1 MSKRL
6 IINADDFGY
15 AEGSVPAIIELY
27 EAGVVTSTTALVNQP
42 HWPEAAAYLR
52 EHPGLGAGVHL
63 VMNEGQPVLPA
74 ERVPSLVD
82 GAGQFRDGNAL
93 LRRYGRLR
101 LPQLQAEWH
110 AQIKKFVAEAGR
122 QPDHLDLHCHY
133 PYVFPSWFRI
143 TLELARE
150 YGRIPIRMPF
160 DDALDRKAEGLAAG
174 VGFPT
179 WLVLWQGR
187 RYQRM
192 VAKYGLKR
200 ANYFES
206 SFSLFVPDEHR
217 TAEYLLGLL
226 DALPD
231 GITELIVHPG
241 TEVWRDKDRRALL
254 DPRVKARID
263 ELGVALITYGDL

>member
-1 MSKRL
+1 
-6 IINADDFGY
+6 
-15 AEGSVPAIIELY
+15 
-27 EAGVVTSTTALVNQP
+27 
-42 HWPEAAAYLR
+42 
-52 EHPGLGAGVHL
+52 
-63 VMNEGQPVLPA
+63 
-74 ERVPSLVD
+74 
-82 GAGQFRDGNAL
+82 
-93 LRRYGRLR
+93 
-101 LPQLQAEWH
+101 
-110 AQIKKFVAEAGR
+110 
-122 QPDHLDLHCHY
+122 
-133 PYVFPSWFRI
+133 
-143 TLELARE
+143 
-150 YGRIPIRMPF
+150 
-160 DDALDRKAEGLAAG
+160 
-174 VGFPT
+174 
-179 WLVLWQGR
+179 
-187 RYQRM
+187 